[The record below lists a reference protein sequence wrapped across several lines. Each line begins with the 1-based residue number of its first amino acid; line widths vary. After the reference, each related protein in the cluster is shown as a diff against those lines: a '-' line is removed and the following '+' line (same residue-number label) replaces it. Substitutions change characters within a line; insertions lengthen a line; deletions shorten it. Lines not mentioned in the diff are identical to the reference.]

1 MQKFILKTLV
11 LFLFIAL
18 ASFKCDDGDTV
29 QNSSSQVEPAVGLNL
44 GNEAPGIEL
53 KNPYGETISL
63 SSLRGKLVLIDFW
76 ASWCGP
82 CRYENPSL
90 VKAYQHFHDKKFRGG
105 NGFEIYSV
113 SLDSRD
119 NAWRKAIDQDGLA
132 WPFHVSDLQGWNSQA
147 AAVYAVYSIPSNY
160 LVNEKGIIIQKNLR
174 GSDLEKV
181 LENLSVK

>member
-1 MQKFILKTLV
+1 MRKLIFKTIV

-18 ASFKCDDGDTV
+18 ASFKCESEDL
-29 QNSSSQVEPAVGLNL
+29 QQQPPSQVAPVVGLNL
-44 GNEAPGIEL
+44 GNEAPEIEL

-82 CRYENPSL
+82 CRYENPAL
-90 VKAYQHFHDKKFRGG
+90 VKAYQRFHDKKFKGG

-113 SLDSRD
+113 SLDTRE
-119 NAWRKAIDQDGLA
+119 NAWRKAIDQDGLN
-132 WPFHVSDLQGWNSQA
+132 WPAHVSDLQGWNSQA

-181 LENLSVK
+181 LETLSVR